1 MSDFRQPPSGDT
13 VPRIAHD
20 AITILFKL
28 GQVDLANALSLRYEA
43 IMGHGDR
50 Q

>member
-1 MSDFRQPPSGDT
+1 MYDNM
-13 VPRIAHD
+13 PRVAHD
-20 AITILFKL
+20 VITILFKL
-28 GQVDLANALSLRYEA
+28 GQVDLANTLSLRYEA